1 MKQRNFIFLPAF
13 PFVELAFECE
23 EAKDTYRDGK
33 DSVNLSKLF
42 SFTHI
47 ESIILRPCKYLC
59 HK

>member
-13 PFVELAFECE
+13 TFVECSFEGN
-23 EAKDTYRDGK
+23 EAKDTNKASK

-47 ESIILRPCKYLC
+47 ESIILHPHKYLYL
-59 HK
+59 K